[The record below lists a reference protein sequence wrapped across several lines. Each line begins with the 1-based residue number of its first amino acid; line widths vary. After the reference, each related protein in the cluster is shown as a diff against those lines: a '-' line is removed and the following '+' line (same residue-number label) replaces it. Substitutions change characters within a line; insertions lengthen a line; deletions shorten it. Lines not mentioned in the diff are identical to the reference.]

1 MSSPEIA
8 SVCAD
13 LSGRRRTQEQPDEQ
27 FYAASTMKVPVMIA
41 LFRAY
46 EAGDLDLDSEL
57 PVTTTFRSVVDGSP
71 FRMDPDDVDADLAAR
86 EGSVLPVRDLIERMI
101 TDSSNEATDIL
112 LQCIDLAAVQAAVE
126 DLGASRTVI
135 ARPIGDMRAVEA
147 GIQNLVTADDLVTIL
162 TAIVTGKAASAE
174 SCVQMAEIL
183 ARQRHRVG
191 IPDALPAEVPTASKG
206 GWVTRLRHDV
216 AVVWPPDSPPYC
228 QAICTRGLDD
238 ERALA
243 EIHRRAQAAYA
254 DRHTPSRRSPHTPSR
269 RSPHTPSRRS

>member
-1 MSSPEIA
+1 MSSPVIA

-13 LSGRRRTQEQPDEQ
+13 LSGRRRGQELPDVQ

-46 EAGDLDLDSEL
+46 EAGRVSLDSEL

-71 FRMDPDDVDADLAAR
+71 FRMDPDDIDPELAAL
-86 EGSVLPVRDLIERMI
+86 EGSTLPVRDLIERMI

-112 LQCIDLAAVQAAVE
+112 LGVVGVDEVQAVVE
-126 DLGASRTVI
+126 DLGAANTVI
-135 ARPIGDMRAVEA
+135 ARPIGDMVASAA
-147 GIQNLVTADDLVTIL
+147 GIQNLVTAADLVRIM
-162 TAIVTGKAASAE
+162 TAVVTGKAASAE
-174 SCVQMAEIL
+174 GCVQMAEIL

-216 AVVWPPDSPPYC
+216 AVIWPPDATPYC
-228 QAICTRGLDD
+228 QAICTRGLED
-238 ERALA
+238 EEALA
-243 EIHRRAQAAYA
+243 QIHQRAQAAYA
-254 DRHTPSRRSPHTPSR
+254 GRMSV
-269 RSPHTPSRRS
+269 